1 MNTDLFWDIRRPRSY
16 GCMLNFIIGARGAGK
31 TYGFKY
37 WAIDDFLKT
46 GQKFVYVR
54 RFKSEIENKD
64 LSRFFDDI
72 LVNNEFPGHELTV
85 KGKTFLIDGKT
96 AGTAIA
102 LSTAKIKKSVS
113 FPDYNK
119 ICFDEFIIDKSAYHY
134 LPDEVTNFLELVSTV
149 ARLRDNVTVWLL
161 SNAITINNPYFDYF
175 GLTVPF
181 GKDIARKGPEILIQ
195 LTHNERFEE
204 AASKTRFGQLVAGT
218 PYGDYAIENQFLRD
232 NKNFVEQKTAAAKYY
247 FTIRFHGKEYGI
259 YADFETGILYVSND
273 ADKTFQVRF
282 ALTDDDHIPNTLIVK
297 GRRNPYIANMIN
309 CYAAGALR
317 FESVKIKGAM
327 LKAIALLR

>member
-1 MNTDLFWDIRRPRSY
+1 MSDSIYWDINRPRSY
-16 GCMLNFIIGARGAGK
+16 GCMLNFIVGARGCGK
-31 TYGFKY
+31 TYGFKK
-37 WAIDDFLKT
+37 WAIADFIKT

-54 RFKSEIENKD
+54 RFKSEIEQKD
-64 LSRFFDDI
+64 LDKFFDDI
-72 LVNNEFPGHELTV
+72 LANNEFPGHELTV
-85 KGKTFLIDGKT
+85 KGKNFVIDGKV

-113 FPDYNK
+113 YPDYNK

-134 LPDEVTNFLELVSTV
+134 LPDEVTNFLELVSTIV
-149 ARLRDNVTVWLL
+149 RMRDNVSVWLL

-175 GLTVPF
+175 GLTIPY
-181 GKDIARKGPEILIQ
+181 GKDIARKGPEVLIEI
-195 LTHNERFEE
+195 THNLAFAA

-218 PYGDYAIENQFLRD
+218 PYGEYAIQNQFLRD
-232 NKNFVEQKTAAAKYY
+232 NTNFVESKTAAAKYY
-247 FTIRFHGKEYGI
+247 FTLRFHGKDYGI
-259 YADFETGILYVSND
+259 YADFEAGTLYVSDD
-273 ADKTFQVRF
+273 ADKTFPVRF
-282 ALTDDDHIPNTLIVK
+282 ALTDDDHNPNTLIVR
-297 GRRNPYIANMIN
+297 GRRNPYITNLIN